1 MCPGQ
6 TDDLQQM
13 DDARKTA
20 VIDRELARLNIDIAC
35 LQETRLADSG
45 SIREANYT
53 FFWQGLSQ
61 DDPRRHGVGFAVKN
75 SLSAAI
81 EPPTGGT
88 ERILALRLSTTA
100 GFVNLLSIYAPTLC
114 STPEAKDQFYEAL
127 DEAISRIPST
137 EGLYLLGDFNARV
150 GADFDTW
157 PSCLGHH
164 GVGRM
169 NENGQRLLELCCH
182 HRLCVTNTYFKSKD
196 CHKVSWRHPRSR
208 HWHQLD
214 LVITRRADLFSV
226 LHTRSFHS
234 ADCNTDHS
242 LIRSKVRLTTKK
254 IHHSKTN
261 GPPRINTCCSRD
273 PQRIQLLED
282 ALKEKLSSDSLNE
295 SDVDGKWGF
304 LKNTMHTSALSAF
317 GKRERRN
324 ADWYESHWEEM
335 QPVTEAKRKAL
346 LAYKQNPCPST
357 RDALRAARNKAQQ
370 TARRCANDYWLNLC
384 SKIQTAADT
393 GNARGMYDG
402 IKTATGPTAF
412 KTAPLKSKA
421 GEIIKDQDNQ
431 LKRWVEHYLELYS
444 TQNMVT
450 DAALDA
456 LPSLT
461 VMEELDA
468 LPTEEELSKAIDCLT
483 CGKAPGKDG
492 IPPEVLKSGKPT
504 LLRHLHELLCLCWEK
519 GHVPQDM
526 RDANIVTLYKNK
538 GDRGDCNNYRGIS
551 LLSVVGK
558 VFARVVLGRLQSLAS
573 RVYPESQ
580 CGFRAGRSTVDM
592 IFSLRQLQE
601 KCREQQKP
609 LYIAFID
616 LTKAFD
622 LVSRDGLFGLLR
634 KIGCPPRLLQMVT
647 SFHEDMQSTVCF
659 NGSTSEAFPVSSG
672 VKQGCV
678 LAPTLFGIF
687 FSMLLQYAFAD
698 CEEGIFIRTRADGKL
713 FNIAR
718 LRAKTKVREVLIR
731 EMLFADDAALT
742 SHTEAGLQDLVS
754 RLSHACKE
762 FGLTISL
769 KKTNILAQDTDT
781 APDITI
787 DDTHLEVVET
797 FTYLGSTV
805 ANSLSLDTE
814 ISSRI
819 GKAAAVMSKLNK
831 RVWSNSQLTVNTK
844 LRVYQACVLSTLL
857 YGSESWTTYAGQ
869 EKRLNSFHLRCLRRL
884 LQIKWQDKVT
894 NTEVL
899 QRAGIPSLFT
909 LLSRKRLKWI
919 GHVRRMDDGRI
930 PKDMLYGELR
940 EGSRPTGR
948 PQLRFKDVCKRD
960 MKAAE
965 IDFNTWESSAN
976 NRQLWRATVNEGVR
990 RAEAKRNDQLA
1001 DKRKRRKSR
1010 AASVALPST
1019 FICNNCWRDC
1029 HSRVGLHSHSR
1040 RCNQQP
1046 HP

>member
-1 MCPGQ
+1 
-6 TDDLQQM
+6 
-13 DDARKTA
+13 
-20 VIDRELARLNIDIAC
+20 
-35 LQETRLADSG
+35 
-45 SIREANYT
+45 
-53 FFWQGLSQ
+53 
-61 DDPRRHGVGFAVKN
+61 
-75 SLSAAI
+75 
-81 EPPTGGT
+81 
-88 ERILALRLSTTA
+88 
-100 GFVNLLSIYAPTLC
+100 
-114 STPEAKDQFYEAL
+114 
-127 DEAISRIPST
+127 
-137 EGLYLLGDFNARV
+137 
-150 GADFDTW
+150 
-157 PSCLGHH
+157 
-164 GVGRM
+164 
-169 NENGQRLLELCCH
+169 
-182 HRLCVTNTYFKSKD
+182 
-196 CHKVSWRHPRSR
+196 
-208 HWHQLD
+208 
-214 LVITRRADLFSV
+214 
-226 LHTRSFHS
+226 
-234 ADCNTDHS
+234 
-242 LIRSKVRLTTKK
+242 
-254 IHHSKTN
+254 
-261 GPPRINTCCSRD
+261 
-273 PQRIQLLED
+273 
-282 ALKEKLSSDSLNE
+282 
-295 SDVDGKWGF
+295 
-304 LKNTMHTSALSAF
+304 
-317 GKRERRN
+317 
-324 ADWYESHWEEM
+324 
-335 QPVTEAKRKAL
+335 
-346 LAYKQNPCPST
+346 
-357 RDALRAARNKAQQ
+357 
-370 TARRCANDYWLNLC
+370 
-384 SKIQTAADT
+384 
-393 GNARGMYDG
+393 MYNG
-402 IKTATGPTAF
+402 IKTATGPTAT
-412 KTAPLKSKA
+412 KTAPLRSKT
-421 GEIIKDQDNQ
+421 GEVITDQGKQ
-431 LKRWVEHYLELYS
+431 LERWVEHYLELYA
-444 TQNMVT
+444 TQNVVT
-450 DAALDA
+450 DAALDG

-468 LPTEEELSKAIDCLT
+468 LPTEEELSQAMDCLS

-492 IPPEVLKSGKPT
+492 IPPEVLKSCKPA
-504 LLRHLHELLCLCWEK
+504 LLQHLHELLCLCWEK

-538 GDRGDCNNYRGIS
+538 GDRSDCNNYRGIS
-551 LLSVVGK
+551 LLSIVGK
-558 VFARVVLGRLQSLAS
+558 VFARVILARLQSLAS

-580 CGFRAGRSTVDM
+580 CGFRTGRSTVDM
-592 IFSLRQLQE
+592 IFSVRQLQE

-622 LVSRDGLFGLLR
+622 LVSRSGLFSLLQ

-647 SFHEDMQSTVCF
+647 SFHEDMHSTVCF

-742 SHTEAGLQDLVS
+742 SHTETGLQELVS

-769 KKTNILAQDTDT
+769 KKTNILAQGTDT

-787 DDTHLEVVET
+787 DNTHLEVVET

-805 ANSLSLDTE
+805 SSSLSLDTE

-819 GKAAAVMSKLNK
+819 GKGAAVMSKLNK

-857 YGSESWTTYAGQ
+857 YGSESWTTYASQ

-884 LQIKWQDKVT
+884 LQVKWQDKVT

-899 QRAGIPSLFT
+899 KRAGIPSLFA
-909 LLSRKRLKWI
+909 LLSRKRLKWL

-960 MKAAE
+960 MKAAD
-965 IDFNTWESSAN
+965 IDSNTWECSAD
-976 NRQLWRATVNEGVR
+976 NRQLWRATVSEGVK
-990 RAEAKRNDQLA
+990 RAETTRSDHLA
-1001 DKRKRRKSR
+1001 DKRARRKAR
-1010 AASVALPST
+1010 AASVAVST
-1019 FICNNCWRDC
+1019 PFVCNNCSRDC

-1040 RCNQQP
+1040 RCHSQS
-1046 HP
+1046 